1 VRALLNILS
10 SEVMKLKRNK
20 LILSCSIIA
29 ILIPVF
35 MICCDLYYLNKGTLV
50 HDTAIEWI
58 GSLSLLCQL
67 IIYPILSG
75 FIITFSIQKE
85 YGESTIINTLT
96 APVNKTKFLF
106 GKIIVWFLWH
116 MAITAV
122 FLFITFAG
130 VYLLYGQSP
139 LSTNLSQIVKQ
150 ILLIGLFDFLTLIP
164 VVWIAI
170 IQRKSF
176 YPSLLF
182 CCIIMAIGFAGLY
195 WSKLL
200 SSIIPWSAVSTLCV
214 TGLHS
219 SDITPYISII
229 SCGIIGLG
237 LAIYSFRHQD
247 L

>member
-1 VRALLNILS
+1 MLNILS

-20 LILSCSIIA
+20 LMLSCSIIA
-29 ILIPVF
+29 ILLPVF

-50 HDTAIEWI
+50 HNTAIEWF
-58 GSLSLLCQL
+58 GSISLLCQL

-75 FIITFSIQKE
+75 FIITFSMQKE

-96 APVNKTKFLF
+96 APVNRTKFLF
-106 GKIIVWFLWH
+106 GKITMWFIWH
-116 MAITAV
+116 MAITV
-122 FLFITFAG
+122 FFLFITFAG
-130 VYLLYGQSP
+130 VYLLYGKSP
-139 LSTNLSQIVKQ
+139 LSTNLWQMVKQ
-150 ILLIGLFDFLTLIP
+150 ILIIGLFDFLTLIP
-164 VVWIAI
+164 VVWVAI

-182 CCIIMAIGFAGLY
+182 CCVIKAMGFAGLY
-195 WSKLL
+195 WPKLL

-214 TGLHS
+214 TGMHS
-219 SDITPYISII
+219 SSIIPYISVV

-237 LAIYSFRHQD
+237 LAIYSFTHQD